1 MEGTLEKGRVEMRT
15 GSGTLTKDK
24 VKVRVLGK
32 DDPVLVE
39 IEVLWPPA
47 EVLVNP
53 MGFVSTDNGGYS
65 LYRFKYFPPLVSL
78 LSRLIPFASFE
89 DSQAYCKA
97 LALEKE
103 LFPEDFLYWVFERI
117 LPFPVSQ
124 YPASLF
130 STGKKRLS
138 LFSLSK
144 EGGIFV
150 LTPLDPYSRGE
161 TPSLSQEGV
170 ARVDLKGRIVLNE
183 DEFAN
188 LFYDPFPFPPLGLY
202 PLILLEPS
210 TASEVV
216 QALSAIYRDSL
227 EGTPPFLKEL
237 ISEEDQ
243 EWWGRLWE
251 HQRRGIVFLLKLM
264 TKGKTGGYLAFDMGT
279 GKTLTSL
286 SFARLIRSKR
296 TLVVCPKAVI
306 PTWEKEAKRWFPDY
320 FDPIVPLTE
329 GNSYYKS
336 ELVRNTSSEDST
348 PLVIVNYDSL
358 IREPLSLELSSVK
371 WDLLILDEAH
381 FVKSHES
388 KRFKVLQNIK
398 SKFTVAL
405 SGTPMVQGPLD
416 IWSQARLLDPSF
428 LGKNF
433 YAFRY
438 TYAVMGGFGNKQVV
452 GYRNQ
457 EHLSRKISKFMIKV
471 SIDDVL
477 ELPESVSEVLEVDL
491 EPEAK
496 RLHDSIYSQ
505 LKEAAMEGRVGEHY
519 AALAIT
525 RMMQITGGYFHDD
538 ERGEVRRVSYSKERA
553 LEEALSMI
561 GAQSGEPVVVFGVFH
576 QDLDTI
582 LEVAKR
588 MGLSSGELSGRK
600 NNLEGFRQGRIN
612 LLAVQ
617 IQAGGVGV
625 DLSRSRYA
633 IYYSVGYSLGN
644 YLQSLA
650 RIRRPGQNRKVVYLH
665 IVARETIDERVFEA
679 LRDKSEVISHVLET
693 IS

>member
-1 MEGTLEKGRVEMRT
+1 MMGTLEKGKVET
-15 GSGTLTKDK
+15 ATPGALTKEK
-24 VKVRVLGK
+24 IKVRVLGK
-32 DDPVLVE
+32 SDPWFLE

-47 EVLVNP
+47 GVLVNP
-53 MGFVSTDNGGYS
+53 MGFVSTDNGS
-65 LYRFKYFPPLVSL
+65 SLLYRSKYFPPLVSL

-89 DSQAYCKA
+89 DNPVYRKA

-103 LFPEDFLYWVFERI
+103 LFPEDFLHWVFERI
-117 LPFPVSQ
+117 IPLPVSR
-124 YPASLF
+124 YPTSLF
-130 STGKKRLS
+130 SSGKRRFS

-144 EGGIFV
+144 EDGIFV
-150 LTPLDPYSRGE
+150 LTPLDFYSRGE
-161 TPSLSQEGV
+161 ASSLSQEGV
-170 ARVDLKGRIVLNE
+170 VRVDLKGRIVLNGE
-183 DEFAN
+183 EFAS
-188 LFYDPFPFPPLGLY
+188 LFYDPFPFSPLGLY
-202 PLILLEPS
+202 PLILLEPP
-210 TASEVV
+210 TAGEVV
-216 QALSAIYRDSL
+216 QTLSSVYRDSL
-227 EGTPPFLKEL
+227 EGTPPLLKEL
-237 ISEEDQ
+237 ITEEDK
-243 EWWGRLWE
+243 EWWGKLWE
-251 HQRRGIVFLLKLM
+251 HQRKGIVFLLRLM
-264 TKGKTGGYLAFDMGT
+264 AKGKTGGYLAFDMGT

-286 SFARLIRSKR
+286 SFSRLVRSRR
-296 TLVVCPKAVI
+296 TLVVCPKSVI
-306 PTWEKEAKRWFPDY
+306 PTWEREAKRWFPGY
-320 FDPIVPLTE
+320 FDPVLPLTE

-336 ELVRNTSSEDST
+336 ELVRRTSSESST

-358 IREPLSLELSSVK
+358 IREPLSKELSSVE

-381 FVKSHES
+381 FVKSPES

-398 SKFTVAL
+398 RKFAIAL

-428 LGKNF
+428 LGKNY
-433 YAFRY
+433 YAFRH
-438 TYAVMGGFGNKQVV
+438 TYAIMGGFENKQVV

-471 SIDDVL
+471 SIDEVL
-477 ELPESVSEVLEVDL
+477 ELPESVSEVDL

-505 LKEAAMEGRVGEHY
+505 LREAAMEGRVGEHY
-519 AALAIT
+519 AALAVT
-525 RMMQITGGYFHDD
+525 RMMQITGGYYHDD

-582 LEVAKR
+582 LGVARK
-588 MGLSSGELSGRK
+588 MGLSYGELSGRR
-600 NNLEGFRQGRIN
+600 NNLEDFLRGRIN

-650 RIRRPGQNRKVVYLH
+650 RIRRPGQTRKVVYLH
-665 IVARETIDERVFEA
+665 LVARGTIDERVFEA
-679 LRDKSEVISHVLET
+679 LSAKSEVISHVLGT

>member
-1 MEGTLEKGRVEMRT
+1 MSTLEKGRVEMAA
-15 GSGTLTKDK
+15 GSEVSKKDK
-24 VKVRVLGK
+24 IKVRVLGK
-32 DDPVLVE
+32 ADPRLVE

-47 EVLVNP
+47 EVLIGP
-53 MGFVSTDNGGYS
+53 MGFVSADNGSS
-65 LYRFKYFPPLVSL
+65 LFYRSKYFLPLVSL

-89 DSQAYCKA
+89 DSPVYRKA

-103 LFPEDFLYWVFERI
+103 LFPEDFLHWVFERI
-117 LPFPVSQ
+117 LPFPVGQ

-130 STGKKRLS
+130 SSGKRRLS

-144 EGGIFV
+144 EDGIFV

-161 TPSLSQEGV
+161 TSGLSQEGV
-170 ARVDLKGRIVLNE
+170 VKVDLAGRIVLNE
-183 DEFAN
+183 EEFAN
-188 LFYDPFPFPPLGLY
+188 LFYDPFPLSPLGVY
-202 PLILLEPS
+202 SLILLEPS
-210 TASEVV
+210 TSGEVV
-216 QALSAIYRDSL
+216 QVLLSAYRDSL
-227 EGTPPFLKEL
+227 EGVPPFLKEL
-237 ISEEDQ
+237 IAEEDR
-243 EWWGRLWE
+243 EWWGKLWE
-251 HQRRGIVFLLKLM
+251 HQRKGVAFLLKLM
-264 TKGKTGGYLAFDMGT
+264 AKGKTGGYLAFDMGT

-286 SFARLIRSKR
+286 SFARLISSRK

-306 PTWEKEAKRWFPDY
+306 PTWEREAKRWFPYY
-320 FDPIVPLTE
+320 FDPVLSLTE

-336 ELVRNTSSEDST
+336 ELVRKTSSESST

-358 IREPLSLELSSVK
+358 IREPLSLELSSIK

-398 SKFTVAL
+398 RDFAVAL

-428 LGKNF
+428 LGKNY
-433 YAFRY
+433 YAFRH
-438 TYAVMGGFGNKQVV
+438 TYAVMGGFNNKQVV

-505 LKEAAMEGRVGEHY
+505 LREAAMEGRVGEHY
-519 AALAIT
+519 AALAVT

-582 LEVAKR
+582 LEVAKK
-588 MGLSSGELSGRK
+588 MGLSYGELSGRR
-600 NNLEGFRQGRIN
+600 NNLEDFRQGRIN

-650 RIRRPGQNRKVVYLH
+650 RIRRPGQTRRVVYLH
-665 IVARETIDERVFEA
+665 LVARGTIDERVFEA
-679 LRDKSEVISHVLET
+679 LSDKSEVISHVLET

>member
-1 MEGTLEKGRVEMRT
+1 MGALEKGMVEMEAR
-15 GSGTLTKDK
+15 SGALKKDK
-24 VKVRVLGK
+24 IKVRVLGK
-32 DDPVLVE
+32 ADPGLVE
-39 IEVLWPPA
+39 IQVLWPPA
-47 EVLVNP
+47 EVLLSP
-53 MGFVSTDNGGYS
+53 LGFVSTDGGGFS
-65 LYRFKYFPPLVSL
+65 LYRFRYFPPMVSL

-89 DSQAYCKA
+89 DSQAYRKS
-97 LALEKE
+97 LTLEKE
-103 LFPEDFLYWVFERI
+103 LFPEDFLHWVFERI
-117 LPFPVSQ
+117 LPFPVGQ

-130 STGKKRLS
+130 SVGKKRLS

-144 EGGIFV
+144 EDGILV

-161 TPSLSQEGV
+161 TSGLSQEGV
-170 ARVDLKGRIVLNE
+170 FRVDLKGRIVLNE
-183 DEFAN
+183 EEFTN
-188 LFYDPFPFPPLGLY
+188 LFYDPFPFSPSGLY
-202 PLILLEPS
+202 PLILFEPS
-210 TASEVV
+210 TAGEVAQTLFSV
-216 QALSAIYRDSL
+216 YRDSL

-237 ISEEDQ
+237 ITEEDK

-251 HQRRGIVFLLKLM
+251 HQRRGISFLLKLM
-264 TKGKTGGYLAFDMGT
+264 AKGKTGGYLAFDMGT

-286 SFARLIRSKR
+286 SFARLIRSRR

-306 PTWEKEAKRWFPDY
+306 PTWEREAKRWFPDY
-320 FDPIVPLTE
+320 FDPVLSLTE

-336 ELVRNTSSEDST
+336 ELVRSISSGGST
-348 PLVIVNYDSL
+348 PLVIINYDSL
-358 IREPLSLELSSVK
+358 IREPLSLELSSIK

-388 KRFKVLQNIK
+388 KRFKVLQNVK

-428 LGKNF
+428 LGKNY
-433 YAFRY
+433 YAFRH
-438 TYAVMGGFGNKQVV
+438 TYAVMGGFNNKQVV

-519 AALAIT
+519 AALAVT

-538 ERGEVRRVSYSKERA
+538 DRGEVRRVSYSKERA

-588 MGLSSGELSGRK
+588 MGLSYGELSGRR
-600 NNLEGFRQGRIN
+600 NNLEDFRQGRIN

-650 RIRRPGQNRKVVYLH
+650 RIRRPGQTRKVVYLH
-665 IVARETIDERVFEA
+665 LVARETIDERVFEA
-679 LRDKSEVISHVLET
+679 LSEKSEVISHVLET

>member
-1 MEGTLEKGRVEMRT
+1 MEALEKGRVEIEA
-15 GSGTLTKDK
+15 SGTKAK
-24 VKVRVLGK
+24 EKIKARVLGK
-32 DDPVLVE
+32 TDPVLVE
-39 IEVLWPPA
+39 IEVIWPPA
-47 EVLVNP
+47 EVLVSP
-53 MGFVSTDNGGYS
+53 IGFVSTYDGSSS
-65 LYRFKYFPPLVSL
+65 LYRSKYFPPLVSL
-78 LSRLIPFASFE
+78 LSHLIPFASFE
-89 DSQAYCKA
+89 DSPAYRKA
-97 LALEKE
+97 LDLEKE
-103 LFPEDFLYWVFERI
+103 LFPEDFLHWVFERI
-117 LPFPVSQ
+117 LPFPAGS

-130 STGKKRLS
+130 SSGKKRFS

-150 LTPLDPYSRGE
+150 LTPLDSYSRSE
-161 TPSLSQEGV
+161 TSGLSQEGV
-170 ARVDLKGRIVLNE
+170 LRVDLKGRIVLNE
-183 DEFAN
+183 EEFKN
-188 LFYDPFPFPPLGLY
+188 LFYDSFPFSPLGLY
-202 PLILLEPS
+202 PLILFEPS

-216 QALSAIYRDSL
+216 QALFSFYLDSL
-227 EGTPPFLKEL
+227 EGVPPILKEL
-237 ISEEDQ
+237 ITEKDR

-251 HQRRGIVFLLKLM
+251 HQKRGIVFLLKLM

-286 SFARLIRSKR
+286 SFARLVRSRR
-296 TLVVCPKAVI
+296 TLVVCPKSVI
-306 PTWEKEAKRWFPDY
+306 PTWEREAKGWFPDY
-320 FDPIVPLTE
+320 FDPVLPLTE

-336 ELVRNTSSEDST
+336 ELVRNFSSGSSN
-348 PLVIVNYDSL
+348 PLIVVNYDSL
-358 IREPLSLELSSVK
+358 IREPLSKELSSVE

-388 KRFKVLQNIK
+388 KRFKVLQNIRR
-398 SKFTVAL
+398 KFAIAL

-416 IWSQARLLDPSF
+416 IWSQAWLLDPSF
-428 LGKNF
+428 LGKNY
-433 YAFRY
+433 YAFRH
-438 TYAVMGGFGNKQVV
+438 TYAVMGGFNNKQVV

-505 LKEAAMEGRVGEHY
+505 LREAAMEGRVGEHY
-519 AALAIT
+519 AALAVT

-538 ERGEVRRVSYSKERA
+538 EKGEVRRVSYSKERA
-553 LEEALSMI
+553 LEEALSMV

-582 LEVAKR
+582 LDVAKR
-588 MGLSSGELSGRK
+588 IGLSYGELSGRR
-600 NNLEGFRQGRIN
+600 NNLEDFRQGKIN

-650 RIRRPGQNRKVVYLH
+650 RIRRPGQTRKVVYLH
-665 IVARETIDERVFEA
+665 LVARGTIDERVFEA
-679 LRDKSEVISHVLET
+679 LSAKSEVISHVLET